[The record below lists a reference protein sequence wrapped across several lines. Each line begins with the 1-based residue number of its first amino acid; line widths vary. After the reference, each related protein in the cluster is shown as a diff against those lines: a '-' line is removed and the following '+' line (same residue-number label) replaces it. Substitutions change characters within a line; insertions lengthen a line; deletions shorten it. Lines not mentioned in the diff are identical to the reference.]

1 MSWFPEVYFRF
12 EGLMSWFPE
21 VYFRFEGLMPK

>member
-1 MSWFPEVYFRF
+1 MAWFPEVYFRF

>member
-12 EGLMSWFPE
+12 EGLVSWFPE
-21 VYFRFEGLMPK
+21 VYFRSEGLMPK

>member
-1 MSWFPEVYFRF
+1 MSWFPEIYFRF

-21 VYFRFEGLMPK
+21 IYFRFEGLMPK